1 MGLDI
6 SDERKMN
13 SYRNNNNIK
22 VGLFFVGLILIIG
35 LLGYSNSIVNR
46 LRDDNR
52 NIVKLYSEIIA
63 KTVNEDSDTNLNF
76 VFDEIIKKVQF
87 PIIYSDAKNTP
98 IYSRNISG
106 IELPNQL
113 KKPMGAMD
121 RQNDPIPISYYDQIS
136 GQSIPLGFLHYGDS
150 DLIRKLQWLPYLEI
164 GVVAMFIFI
173 GFMGFNS
180 IRNSEKRN
188 IWVGMARETAHQLG
202 TPVSA
207 LMGWVDRIK
216 RHPEES
222 SHVVQEM
229 ESDLERL
236 NQIGTRFSK
245 MGSQT
250 VLNSISLKEL
260 VNRQTGYLKKRMP
273 SLGKD
278 IELRL
283 TSNEDI
289 NIEGNEVLLGW
300 AIENVIR
307 NGIDSIK
314 GELGTVEIKIYSDDN
329 YGIIQLKDNGSGIQK
344 KDWRNIF
351 RPGFSTKERGWGL
364 GLSLVNR
371 IIEEIHGGE
380 IKVIHSEIGV
390 GTTFEISL
398 KKSV

>member
-1 MGLDI
+1 LGLDI

-106 IELPNQL
+106 IELPDQL

-260 VNRQTGYLKKRMP
+260 INRQTGYLKKRMP

>member
-1 MGLDI
+1 MDI

-106 IELPNQL
+106 IELPDQL

-260 VNRQTGYLKKRMP
+260 INRQTGYLKKRMP

>member
-106 IELPNQL
+106 IELPDQL

-260 VNRQTGYLKKRMP
+260 INRQTGYLKKRMP

-344 KDWRNIF
+344 KDWKNIF

>member
-1 MGLDI
+1 
-6 SDERKMN
+6 MN

-260 VNRQTGYLKKRMP
+260 INRQTGYLKKRMP

-371 IIEEIHGGE
+371 IIGEIHGGE

>member
-1 MGLDI
+1 MDI

-260 VNRQTGYLKKRMP
+260 INRQTGYLKKRMP

>member
-1 MGLDI
+1 
-6 SDERKMN
+6 MN
-13 SYRNNNNIK
+13 SYRNNSNIK

-46 LRDDNR
+46 LKDDNR
-52 NIVKLYSEIIA
+52 DIVKLYSEIIA
-63 KTVNEDSDTNLNF
+63 KTVNEDSDANLNF

-87 PIIYSDAKNTP
+87 PIIYSDDKNVP
-98 IYSRNISG
+98 LYSRNIAR
-106 IELPNQL
+106 IESPDQL
-113 KKPMGAMD
+113 RKPMGSMD
-121 RQNDPIPISYYDQIS
+121 RQNEPIPISYHDQIS

-164 GVVAMFIFI
+164 GVVSLFIFI

-207 LMGWVDRIK
+207 LMGWVDRLK
-216 RHPEES
+216 HHPEES

-229 ESDLERL
+229 ESDLKRL
-236 NQIGTRFSK
+236 SQIGSRFSK

-250 VLNSISLKEL
+250 ILKSISLKDL

-273 SLGKD
+273 SLGKE
-278 IELRL
+278 IEL
-283 TSNEDI
+283 TVSSSEDI
-289 NIEGNEVLLGW
+289 YIEGNEVLLGW

-314 GELGTVEIKIYSDDN
+314 GEQGTVEILMFSNDRN
-329 YGIIQLKDNGSGIQK
+329 GIIHLKDNGSGILK
-344 KDWRNIF
+344 KDWKNIF

-371 IIEEIHGGE
+371 IIDEIHHGE
-380 IKVIHSEIGV
+380 IRVIQSEIGK
-390 GTTFEISL
+390 GTTIEICL
-398 KKSV
+398 KKSD